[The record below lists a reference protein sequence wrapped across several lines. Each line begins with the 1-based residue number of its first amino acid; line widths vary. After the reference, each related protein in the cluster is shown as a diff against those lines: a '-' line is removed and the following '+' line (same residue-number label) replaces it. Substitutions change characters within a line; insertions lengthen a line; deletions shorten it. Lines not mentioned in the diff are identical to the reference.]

1 MQVIAA
7 HRGMF
12 WAGVLAIVFAFLIQT
27 IIGVSFD
34 PYTGVSN
41 VWSFAPVFF
50 AFCLFVASA
59 AFGGGR
65 IPENAPR
72 GGGPPIWIAVER
84 GTFWAGILT
93 ALAGILIQLRIGDL
107 LSLSL
112 GAAYNACL
120 VAFLLAFCLFL
131 VSVVLG
137 GGRNLESAP
146 RVSGFAG

>member
-7 HRGMF
+7 NRGMF
-12 WAGVLAIVFAFLIQT
+12 WAGVLTIVFAFLIQT
-27 IIGVSFD
+27 IIGASFD
-34 PYTGVSN
+34 PDTGASN
-41 VWSFAPVFF
+41 VWSFAPVIF

-65 IPENAPR
+65 ILENSPR

-93 ALAGILIQLRIGDL
+93 ALAGLLIQWGIGARFDL
-107 LSLSL
+107 SS

-120 VAFLLAFCLFL
+120 IAVLLAFCLFL

-146 RVSGFAG
+146 RVSESGG